1 MTPGLH
7 QSTPAELKERLAAER
22 SGLPFLSYRDGD
34 AKQVLVMLEPG
45 SERVTLGRAA
55 GTDVWLGFDSE
66 VSRLHA
72 ELLPVGEDWTVVD
85 DGLSRNGTF
94 LNGERLQGR
103 RRLEHGDELRLGS
116 TIVTFQAPGA
126 PQSSETSLA
135 GEEPES
141 ASLTPTQRKVL
152 VALCRP
158 FGDGGA
164 YATPATNKQIAAEL
178 FLSVDAVKKQLRALF
193 GKFGVEDIAQNRK
206 RAALVERAF
215 QTGAVTK
222 RDL

>member
-1 MTPGLH
+1 MTLH

-22 SGLPFLSYRDGD
+22 SGLPFLSYRDEEG
-34 AKQVLVMLEPG
+34 AQVLLMLEPER
-45 SERVTLGRAA
+45 ERVTFGRAA
-55 GTDVWLGFDSE
+55 GADVWLGWDSE

-72 ELLPVGEDWTVVD
+72 ELLPVGDEWTVVD

-103 RRLEHGDELRLGS
+103 RRLEHGDELRLGAVV
-116 TIVTFQAPGA
+116 VTFNAPGGA
-126 PQSSETSLA
+126 PASETSRA
-135 GEEPES
+135 GEEAES
-141 ASLTPTQRKVL
+141 ATLTPAQRKVL

-158 FGDGGA
+158 FADGGA
-164 YATPATNKQIAAEL
+164 YSTPATNKQIAEEL
-178 FLSVDAVKKQLRALF
+178 FLSVDAVKKQLRTLF
-193 GKFGVEDIAQNRK
+193 EKLGVDDIPQNRK